1 MHGFRHHVESV
12 IGHPMQTDT
21 LVIASLHRPM
31 HPERVQTTPESDI
44 RLTNFCLAFW
54 HILRQ
59 EWVAFHAQHKVT

>member
-1 MHGFRHHVESV
+1 
-12 IGHPMQTDT
+12 MQTDT

-59 EWVAFHAQHKVT
+59 EWVAFHAQHKVR